1 VFLQN
6 LALKYKFWAVNSV
19 AFITTLL
26 LVLAALWVEQRSL
39 QEQREQFAGVLLT
52 ANATDLPQTLGL
64 TRLPVAARHA
74 SLMPTGVAQAVWTPA
89 EELDEADA
97 SQFSGVWSGRQD
109 DQLHLLGVER
119 ISYLELL
126 IARAPFYA
134 VSVMLLMALLL
145 VVSQWLISF
154 ITGHIVALRD
164 VMLKVQES
172 GDLTLRAHADS
183 RDEVG
188 SIARAFNAMQASQQ
202 NIVSAVRQAADQLD
216 EGAADLVQVMGL
228 MRDGM
233 ISQQSETD
241 MVAAAANQ
249 MSATVQD
256 IASNSSTTRDQSQ
269 QADLLAR
276 QGHEQVTRVSQTIA
290 GLATSI
296 ERCTQHMERL
306 QGNSQDISGVVNVI
320 RSIAEQTN
328 LLALNAAIEAARA
341 GESGR
346 GFAVVADE
354 VRALA
359 QRVQHSTDEIQRMI
373 EALQSGTA
381 DAVEDMQASAA
392 LTHDSVEQS
401 EDAGRALSVIT
412 AAVSRIRDGNSE
424 IASAVEQQSEAAE
437 AITQSVVQ
445 IRDVTEKTVTQT
457 LVSATTSERL
467 ATLAKTLSSSVSR
480 LKA

>member
-1 VFLQN
+1 MFLQH
-6 LALKYKFWAVNSV
+6 LPLKYKFWAVNSV
-19 AFITTLL
+19 AFVTTLL
-26 LVLAALWVEQRSL
+26 LVLAAIWVEQRGL
-39 QEQREQFAGVLLT
+39 QDQRKAFAQALVPGIPTSVP
-52 ANATDLPQTLGL
+52 AMPGL
-64 TRLPVAARHA
+64 RQIAPADRHA
-74 SLMPTGVAQAVWTPA
+74 RLLPAASNGPVWIPSAQLDQIDAEQLTGVW
-89 EELDEADA
+89 A
-97 SQFSGVWSGRQD
+97 SRQEG
-109 DQLHLLGVER
+109 QLQLLGVER
-119 ISYLELL
+119 TPYLQLL
-126 IARAPFYA
+126 IDRAPFYA
-134 VSVMLLMALLL
+134 LSVTLLMLMLL

-154 ITGHIVALRD
+154 ITSHIIALRD

-183 RDEVG
+183 QDEVG
-188 SIARAFNAMQASQQ
+188 SIARAFNAMQAAQQ
-202 NIVSAVRQAADQLD
+202 NIVGSVRQAADQLD
-216 EGAADLVQVMGL
+216 QGAAELVQVMGH

-233 ISQQSETD
+233 VSQQSETD

-256 IASNSSTTRDQSQ
+256 IARNSSTTRDQSR
-269 QADLLAR
+269 QADLLAS

-306 QGNSQDISGVVNVI
+306 KGNSQAISGVVSVI

-359 QRVQHSTDEIQRMI
+359 QRVQTSTDEIQHMI
-373 EALQSGTA
+373 ETLQRGTSE
-381 DAVEDMQASAA
+381 AVDDMQASAA

-401 EDAGRALSVIT
+401 EDAGRALSIIT
-412 AAVSRIRDGNSE
+412 DAVSRIRDGNGE
-424 IASAVEQQSEAAE
+424 IASAVEQQSDAAE

-445 IRDVTEKTVTQT
+445 IRDVTEQTVAQT
-457 LVSATTSERL
+457 LLSAATSEQL
-467 ATLAKTLSSSVSR
+467 AALAKTLSQSVSR
-480 LKA
+480 LRT